1 MHILFS
7 VLGAAGAFAYYW
19 YVLRDAG
26 DVVEKLADAAGKA
39 RGDYR
44 RRQFRQKAEASTIH
58 AIDDPRTAAIVMAV
72 AVAGPTGE
80 LTDAQES
87 VLNQAMTNVLN
98 VRDPAAELIFAK
110 WAVNNARDP
119 MAIARQLRGLW
130 AKSLTSAERVQ
141 LLEMIYHVAAAE
153 DGISLEQ
160 ARIIDRLRGW
170 LAYRHRL

>member
-26 DVVEKLADAAGKA
+26 SVVEKLADAAGKA

-44 RRQFRQKAEASTIH
+44 RGQFRKKAEASTIH

-72 AVAGPTGE
+72 AVADPIGE
-80 LTDAQES
+80 MTEAQDAALS
-87 VLNQAMTNVLN
+87 RAMTEVLS
-98 VRDPAAELIFAK
+98 VRDPQAELIFAK
-110 WAVNNARDP
+110 WVVHNARDP

-130 AKSLTSAERVQ
+130 KKALTNAERLQ
-141 LLEMIYHVAAAE
+141 LIEMIYHVASAE
-153 DGISLEQ
+153 DRISLEQ

-170 LAYRHRL
+170 LGVPV

>member
-26 DVVEKLADAAGKA
+26 NVVEKLADAAGKA

-44 RRQFRQKAEASTIH
+44 RRQFRKKAEASTIH
-58 AIDDPRTAAIVMAV
+58 AIDDPRTAAVVMAV
-72 AVAGPTGE
+72 AVAGQSGE
-80 LTDAQES
+80 LTDAQDKT
-87 VLNQAMTNVLN
+87 LRRAMTNVLS
-98 VRDPAAELIFAK
+98 VDDPDAELIFAK
-110 WAVNNARDP
+110 WAVQNTPEP

-130 AKSLTSAERVQ
+130 AKALTVAERLQ
-141 LLEMIYHVAAAE
+141 LIEMIYHVAAAD

-160 ARIIDRLRGW
+160 ARMIDKLRGW
-170 LAYRHRL
+170 LGVSV

>member
-7 VLGAAGAFAYYW
+7 VLGAAGAFVYYW

-26 DVVEKLADAAGKA
+26 SVVEKLADAAGKA

-44 RRQFRQKAEASTIH
+44 RGQFRKKAEASTIH

-72 AVAGPTGE
+72 AVADPTGE
-80 LTDAQES
+80 MTEAQDA
-87 VLNQAMTNVLN
+87 VLNRKMTEVLN
-98 VRDPAAELIFAK
+98 VRDPEAERIFAK
-110 WAVNNARDP
+110 WAVQNARDP

-130 AKSLTSAERVQ
+130 TKTLTIAERLQ
-141 LLEMIYHVAAAE
+141 LIEMIYHVASAE
-153 DGISLEQ
+153 DRISLEQ

-170 LAYRHRL
+170 LGVPV